1 MLTNSYKILPLNAD
15 LTELKKHGSGTSV
28 NLTTSDYTIPTD
40 GYIRVYCNSG
50 GSSWVHIT
58 LNDDTNTRIIANG
71 NVTDNI
77 AFVKK
82 GMTAKI
88 TSSAGTYTAIFI
100 PLV

>member
-1 MLTNSYKILPLNAD
+1 MYLIPSSNLSD
-15 LTELKKHGSGTSV
+15 LKKHGSGTSV
-28 NLTTSDYTIPTD
+28 TLTTSDYILPDD

-58 LNDDTNTRIIANG
+58 LNGDANTRIIANG

-77 AFVKK
+77 SFVKK

-88 TSSAGTYTAIFI
+88 TSSAGTYTAMFI